1 HFYQNTPPIMKEE
14 NEAIRNLRLTICAKT
29 AQVISNGMY
38 LLGIDVPERM

>member
-1 HFYQNTPPIMKEE
+1 MKEE
-14 NEAIRNLRLTICAKT
+14 NEAIRNLRLTICAKI